1 MIFFSVF
8 GVGASGAYGTERGAL
23 WYQWCCRNS
32 IISFS
37 NTSGHINWVFER
49 ELWTKQIRKYNDNL
63 LIFCLCVV
71 DDSIEK
77 NLNIN
82 ERKKSIHIRIFF
94 LLFILWWSGTKN
106 MRIFP
111 VILSRQEVGRQNTRH
126 IVVVRCAL
134 DSTSIQNCST
144 QNRNY
149 PLNAAP
155 SNILLIATI
164 GIPC

>member
-1 MIFFSVF
+1 
-8 GVGASGAYGTERGAL
+8 
-23 WYQWCCRNS
+23 
-32 IISFS
+32 
-37 NTSGHINWVFER
+37 
-49 ELWTKQIRKYNDNL
+49 
-63 LIFCLCVV
+63 
-71 DDSIEK
+71 
-77 NLNIN
+77 
-82 ERKKSIHIRIFF
+82 
-94 LLFILWWSGTKN
+94 

-126 IVVVRCAL
+126 IVVVRCVL